1 VKILDTYKIICYYLI
16 REQGGYME
24 NRFEISMLI
33 DYYGTL
39 LTEKQFNV
47 MTLYYNEDLSLAEIA
62 EINKTSR
69 QAIYDLIKRCCKQL
83 HSYDEKLKLSKKIDK
98 RYRIKEELMAELNKN
113 SNLDEDIKKYID
125 EKLEEIINA

>member
-1 VKILDTYKIICYYLI
+1 
-16 REQGGYME
+16 ME

-69 QAIYDLIKRCCKQL
+69 QAIYDLIKRCSKQL
-83 HSYDEKLKLSKKIDK
+83 HSYDEKLKLSKKVDK
-98 RYRIKEELMAELNKN
+98 RYRITEELMAELNKN

>member
-1 VKILDTYKIICYYLI
+1 
-16 REQGGYME
+16 ME
-24 NRFEISMLI
+24 DRVEIALLMDL
-33 DYYGTL
+33 YGSL
-39 LTEKQFNV
+39 LTEKQRDI
-47 MTLYYNEDLSLAEIA
+47 MDLYYNDDLSLAEIA

-69 QAIYDLIKRCCKQL
+69 QAIHDLIKRCSKQL
-83 HSYDEKLKLSKKIDK
+83 HSYDEKLKLSKKVDK

>member
-1 VKILDTYKIICYYLI
+1 
-16 REQGGYME
+16 ME
-24 NRFEISMLI
+24 NRFEISILI

-69 QAIYDLIKRCCKQL
+69 QAIYDLIKRCSKQL
-83 HSYDEKLKLSKKIDK
+83 HSYDEKLNLSKKNDK
-98 RYRIKEELMAELNKN
+98 RYGIKEELMAELNKN
-113 SNLDEDIKKYID
+113 SNLDKDIKKYID

>member
-1 VKILDTYKIICYYLI
+1 
-16 REQGGYME
+16 ME

-69 QAIYDLIKRCCKQL
+69 QAIYDLIKRWSKQL
-83 HSYDEKLKLSKKIDK
+83 HSYDEKLKKKKKIDK

-113 SNLDEDIKKYID
+113 SNLDENIKKYID

>member
-1 VKILDTYKIICYYLI
+1 
-16 REQGGYME
+16 ME

-83 HSYDEKLKLSKKIDK
+83 HSYDEKLK
-98 RYRIKEELMAELNKN
+98 EELMAELNKN